1 MKATEQTLQEVDRA
15 IRKVAEKFPS
25 SEEATMLTDI
35 HLRVSQ
41 DSGELLAYDD
51 DDNEINRCVVEQW
64 IENKD
69 DDFYQHVAAT
79 LRASLLKQKEKIEQ
93 MSILKPYS
101 FVLED
106 DDKETIEELYLVD
119 DDTVILQEEL
129 IRAGV
134 LPTDY
139 DFEAHKELVPMQA
152 GDVPITY
159 ADTTPL
165 ERDFG
170 FKPSTSLR
178 TGLRAFAEWYAR
190 YYGTYK

>member
-1 MKATEQTLQEVDRA
+1 MKATEQTLQEAERA
-15 IRKVAEKFPS
+15 IRKTIEKFPPT
-25 SEEATMLTDI
+25 EEATLLTDI
-35 HLRVSQ
+35 HLRVNQ
-41 DSGELLAYDD
+41 DTGELMSFDD
-51 DDNEINRCVVEQW
+51 DDNELNRCVVEQW

-129 IRAGV
+129 MAG
-134 LPTDY
+134 LNKDLD
-139 DFEAHKELVPMQA
+139 DFLDHLLKE
-152 GDVPITY
+152 
-159 ADTTPL
+159 
-165 ERDFG
+165 
-170 FKPSTSLR
+170 
-178 TGLRAFAEWYAR
+178 
-190 YYGTYK
+190 